1 MGDRFVLLRL
11 DSTSGRVVSGM
22 RAIRNTGSEP
32 QMRKELAD
40 AVGALMANACVDEV
54 MVSDAESERLLKAA
68 DITTMARTAVERDY
82 KGDVLYPH
90 APEMPTRFA
99 KQLTQMVRGGVAIG
113 MKREDAMQLAI
124 RCARDSIPPM
134 RLDILVDLALNE
146 SSTPAQVCKRTG
158 KAWTSTR
165 RELEALTMLG
175 MVKCEEEE
183 IETDDDKQTP
193 TKRKWSYELRG
204 DFDRETLFVMVGIV
218 HPAKSK
224 CEAATDKK
232 GVRFS

>member
-11 DSTSGRVVSGM
+11 DSTSGRVASGM

-40 AVGALMANACVDEV
+40 AVGTLMANACLDEV

-82 KGDVLYPH
+82 KGDPQYAH

-113 MKREDAMQLAI
+113 MEREAAIKLAI

-134 RLDILVDLALNE
+134 RLDVLVDLALHE

-165 RELEALTMLG
+165 RELDALTMLK
-175 MVKCEEEE
+175 MVECSTEEEE
-183 IETDDDKQTP
+183 DDEKKT
-193 TKRKWSYELRG
+193 TKRKWTYELSR
-204 DFDRETLFVMVGIV
+204 DFDRKTLLVMVGQ
-218 HPAKSK
+218 ARSY
-224 CEAATDKK
+224 
-232 GVRFS
+232 R